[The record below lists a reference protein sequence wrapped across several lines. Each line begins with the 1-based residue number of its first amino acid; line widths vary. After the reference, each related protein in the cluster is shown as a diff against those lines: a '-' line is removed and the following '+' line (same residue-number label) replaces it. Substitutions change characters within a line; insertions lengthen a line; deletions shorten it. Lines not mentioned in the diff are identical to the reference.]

1 MPAGER
7 DATKGGLMAAGH
19 DAQKAGERVEALLA
33 ELGTQA
39 GPQVAAT
46 AEELVSCL
54 VELYGAGLAE
64 MVRIIGEDAEAGQRL
79 MARLAGDPLVESLLL
94 LHELHPMPIAE
105 RVRRAIDQVMPQ
117 LGAHAGTAE
126 FAGLDET
133 GAVRIRLELTDH
145 GRQAHAAAV
154 QEALE
159 QAVADAAP
167 EASGVRFDVVAAAAE
182 LPLLQI
188 TRRPAGAR

>member
-1 MPAGER
+1 
-7 DATKGGLMAAGH
+7 MAAGH

-33 ELGTQA
+33 ELGSQA

-64 MVRIIGEDAEAGQRL
+64 IVRIIGEDAEDGPRL
-79 MARLAGDPLVESLLL
+79 MAKLAADPLVESLLL
-94 LHELHPMPIAE
+94 LHDLHPLPVAD
-105 RVRRAIDQVMPQ
+105 RVRRAVEEVMPQ
-117 LGAHAGTAE
+117 LGPHAGQVE
-126 FAGLDET
+126 FDGVDEAGVIHL
-133 GAVRIRLELTDH
+133 RLERSGH
-145 GRQAHAAAV
+145 GCQSSSGPAAA
-154 QEALE
+154 AIE

-167 EASGVRFDVVAAAAE
+167 DAAGVDVEVVTAAPE

-188 TRRPAGAR
+188 TRPPTAVRGAR

>member
-1 MPAGER
+1 
-7 DATKGGLMAAGH
+7 MAAGQ

-33 ELGTQA
+33 ELGSQA

-64 MVRIIGEDAEAGQRL
+64 IVRIIGEDADDGQRL
-79 MARLAGDPLVESLLL
+79 MGKLAADPLVESLLL
-94 LHELHPMPIAE
+94 LHDLHPLPVAD
-105 RVRRAIDQVMPQ
+105 RVRRAIEAVMPQ
-117 LGAHAGTAE
+117 LGPHAGQVT
-126 FAGLDET
+126 LDGVDES
-133 GAVRIRLELTDH
+133 GVIHLRLERGSH
-145 GRQAHAAAV
+145 GCGSSPAAV
-154 QEALE
+154 QEAIE

-167 EASGVRFDVVAAAAE
+167 DAAGVDIEEVTAAPE

-188 TRRPAGAR
+188 TRGPTAVRGAR

>member
-1 MPAGER
+1 MP
-7 DATKGGLMAAGH
+7 AGH

-33 ELGTQA
+33 ELGSQA
-39 GPQVAAT
+39 GPEVAAT

-64 MVRIIGEDAEAGQRL
+64 IVKIIGEDASGPAL

-94 LHELHPMPIAE
+94 LHDLHPLPVAD
-105 RVRRAIDQVMPQ
+105 RVRRAIEAVMPQ
-117 LGAHAGTAE
+117 LGPHAGTAE
-126 FAGLDET
+126 FAGLDED
-133 GAVRIRLELTDH
+133 GVVRIRLELTDH
-145 GRQAHAAAV
+145 GLQAHAGAV

-159 QAVADAAP
+159 RAVADAAP
-167 EASGVRFDVVAAAAE
+167 DASGVTFDLVAAAAE

-188 TRRPAGAR
+188 TRRPAAAR

>member
-1 MPAGER
+1 
-7 DATKGGLMAAGH
+7 MAARH
-19 DAQKAGERVEALLA
+19 DVQKAGERVEALLA
-33 ELGTQA
+33 ELGSQA
-39 GPQVAAT
+39 GPQVAAA

-64 MVRIIGEDAEAGQRL
+64 IVQIIGKDAEAGQRL
-79 MARLAGDPLVESLLL
+79 MGQLAADPLVESLLL
-94 LHELHPMPIAE
+94 LHDLHPLPVAD
-105 RVRRAIDQVMPQ
+105 RVQRAIDQVMPQ
-117 LGAHAGTAE
+117 LGAHAGAAE

-133 GAVRIRLELTDH
+133 GAVRVRLELTDH
-145 GRQAHAAAV
+145 GRQAHAGAV

-167 EASGVRFDVVAAAAE
+167 EASGVLFDLVTAAPE

-188 TRRPAGAR
+188 TRRPAAAR

>member
-1 MPAGER
+1 M
-7 DATKGGLMAAGH
+7 AGH
-19 DAQKAGERVEALLA
+19 DAQRAGERVEALLA
-33 ELGTQA
+33 ELGSQA

-64 MVRIIGEDAEAGQRL
+64 IVQIIGSDTEAGQRL
-79 MARLAGDPLVESLLL
+79 MAKLAADPLVESLLL
-94 LHELHPMPIAE
+94 LHDLHPLPVAD
-105 RVRRAIDQVMPQ
+105 RVRRAIEAVMPQ
-117 LGAHAGTAE
+117 LGPHAGQASFDGVDE
-126 FAGLDET
+126 AGV
-133 GAVRIRLELTDH
+133 VRIRLELTDH
-145 GRQAHAAAV
+145 GRQAHAAAA

-167 EASGVRFDVVAAAAE
+167 DASGVRFDLVAAAAE

-188 TRRPAGAR
+188 TRRPTAARGAR